1 MPKVGPDSARK
12 GHSSRAQSFP
22 RCARLT
28 RPSEFRWVFAQA
40 SRVSDQAFT
49 VLARPRP
56 EGSTATI
63 GPRLGLAIAKKCAKR
78 AVSRQRVK
86 RLVRESFRKAQHELP
101 DVDIVVMCRPPV
113 TQMTNR
119 QVYDALDK
127 LWQRLKR
134 QCATS

>member
-1 MPKVGPDSARK
+1 M
-12 GHSSRAQSFP
+12 
-22 RCARLT
+22 
-28 RPSEFRWVFAQA
+28 
-40 SRVSDQAFT
+40 SDKAFT

-56 EGSTATI
+56 ADTPVTM

-86 RLVRESFRKAQHELP
+86 RLVRESFRKVQHELP

-119 QVYDALDK
+119 QVYEALDK